1 MRQSQKIIIVGC
13 IGIIIVLI
21 IMRRKSTDNNSVNN
35 SVNNPVNN
43 NEEPIRPPGYK
54 PIDEEP
60 VVPTPVIPPPPPP
73 PPPRP
78 NCSGGQVLN
87 ESSNTCICPD
97 PLQSWNGQCNCPGR
111 HPVSGVGMIVDNGT
125 KKCICPNNA
134 HYSGSFCYCPVG
146 FKEIGGQCCSAG
158 RPGMPASDGQILQN
172 GQCVCAPGK
181 NFSGGGLG

>member
-125 KKCICPNNA
+125 KMHMPETRIIVEAFATARLVLKKSVGNVA
-134 HYSGSFCYCPVG
+134 LPVVRECRLVTA
-146 FKEIGGQCCSAG
+146 KSY
-158 RPGMPASDGQILQN
+158 RTAS
-172 GQCVCAPGK
+172 VYVPPV
-181 NFSGGGLG
+181 